1 MLNLLE
7 NWLSIVMQKNLP
19 LKNKKIFNANK
30 LLQNV
35 NLLHRRKPG
44 SKKLKGEQPQK
55 EKHSKLKKPEQLQN

>member
-7 NWLSIVMQKNLP
+7 NWLSIVMQKNLL

-35 NLLHRRKPG
+35 NLLHRKKHG
-44 SKKLKGEQPQK
+44 NKKLKGKQPQK
-55 EKHSKLKKPEQLQN
+55 EKHSKLKKLEQLQN